1 MTQPKAWM
9 TKDPGNGQYAMWGQ
23 KPTSDYYTEHPEK
36 LIELYTA
43 AQLREAQVAVL
54 REAAE
59 WFDPRRVYFA
69 HDAANY
75 LNRMADELEKQ
86 K

>member
-9 TKDPGNGQYAMWGQ
+9 TKDTGNGQYAMWGQ

-43 AQLREAQVAVL
+43 AQLREAQVEVL

-59 WFDPRRVYFA
+59 WFEAYGNKGFSVVNLR
-69 HDAANY
+69 
-75 LNRMADELEKQ
+75 RMADELEKQ